1 MVHQMKLLHRPTSLS
16 KSKKSLRKLKKLI
29 VLPKITI
36 KEETNLINSINIKP
50 LERQE

>member
-1 MVHQMKLLHRPTSLS
+1 MVHQTKLLHKPTSLS
-16 KSKKSLRKLKKLI
+16 KSKKSLRKLI
-29 VLPKITI
+29 MLPKITI